1 MYLSC
6 KSLLFFMCDV
16 APFLPRW
23 PVEAAVGSS
32 QSWPD
37 LCHPGQDL
45 PHQLA
50 APEVCSS
57 LYYLM
62 WSETLTANLWEKE
75 KKNRSWN
82 RQLETTVRE
91 QITWPKSYLLIRV
104 RKRRFLLCALYLSQP
119 LNKTPKEFFHRVC
132 WLAGGCRVRDY
143 IADEVFPGLNSHP
156 EGLS

>member
-1 MYLSC
+1 
-6 KSLLFFMCDV
+6 MCDV

-23 PVEAAVGSS
+23 PVEAAVGSN

-62 WSETLTANLWEKE
+62 WSETLTANLWENEE
-75 KKNRSWN
+75 KKSVMKQTAGNHCKG
-82 RQLETTVRE
+82 TDYMT
-91 QITWPKSYLLIRV
+91 KKLLTYTSEEKAIPP
-104 RKRRFLLCALYLSQP
+104 LCPLSFSA
-119 LNKTPKEFFHRVC
+119 T
-132 WLAGGCRVRDY
+132 
-143 IADEVFPGLNSHP
+143 
-156 EGLS
+156 